1 MHERFAL
8 VHPMLLFSNR
18 RIDFRFVRKLAK
30 RLVLGLKTIE
40 YRLSYVIYPNRMLR
54 FLLQPLHGR
63 AQKAK
68 YLKTRLA
75 PRSSVGHESLSSRFA
90 QRLNRVFQQEK
101 LRRAPQQRDVRYRL
115 VASEGFASS
124 RQTGAYHIRWDAR
137 KKKADVERAR
147 ERPPDPIASAPPSA
161 AQACFGMRH
170 IARRELGC
178 GVSGIG
184 RQSPCQCAAG
194 RWAAR

>member
-18 RIDFRFVRKLAK
+18 RIDFRFVRKPAK
-30 RLVLGLKTIE
+30 WLVFGLKTVE

-90 QRLNRVFQQEK
+90 QRLNRVSNRKNF
-101 LRRAPQQRDVRYRL
+101 
-115 VASEGFASS
+115 VA
-124 RQTGAYHIRWDAR
+124 RCN
-137 KKKADVERAR
+137 R
-147 ERPPDPIASAPPSA
+147 EMP
-161 AQACFGMRH
+161 
-170 IARRELGC
+170 
-178 GVSGIG
+178 VIG
-184 RQSPCQCAAG
+184 
-194 RWAAR
+194 